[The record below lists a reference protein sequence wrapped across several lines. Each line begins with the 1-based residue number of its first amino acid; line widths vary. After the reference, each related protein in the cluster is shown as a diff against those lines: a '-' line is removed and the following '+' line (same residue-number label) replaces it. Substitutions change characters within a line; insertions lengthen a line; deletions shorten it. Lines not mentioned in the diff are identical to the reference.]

1 MNAVSLSTD
10 KIISYKGD
18 VLTGPAEVNG
28 YEKLDEKQK
37 ILFEKFLRNF
47 YGAWEFPENH
57 RPVKVRYIVDKIP
70 YLRVDFEKGGW
81 LHIQSPTIW
90 Y

>member
-1 MNAVSLSTD
+1 VGIASLPAG

-18 VLTGPAEVNG
+18 VLTGAAEVDG
-28 YEKLDEKQK
+28 YEQLDAEQR
-37 ILFEKFLRNF
+37 ILFENFLRNF

-57 RPVKVRYIVDKIP
+57 RPVKIEYVADEIP